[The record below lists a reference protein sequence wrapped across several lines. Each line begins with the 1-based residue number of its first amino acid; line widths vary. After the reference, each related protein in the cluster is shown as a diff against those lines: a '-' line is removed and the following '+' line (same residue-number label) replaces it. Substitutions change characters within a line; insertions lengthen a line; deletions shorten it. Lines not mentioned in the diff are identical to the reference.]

1 MPPVES
7 TADRASFFAD
17 FGESDGSGVPE
28 LKWTAGAVTSPVAGH
43 FHRGT
48 VRMEA
53 DDGFGAINTRATFH
67 CALEALPIG
76 AAAEQAVVFQSINYS
91 VKSIEPD
98 NTGMVVV
105 LLEEVVED

>member
-1 MPPVES
+1 
-7 TADRASFFAD
+7 
-17 FGESDGSGVPE
+17 
-28 LKWTAGAVTSPVAGH
+28 
-43 FHRGT
+43 
-48 VRMEA
+48 MEA
-53 DDGFGAINTRATFH
+53 DDGFGALNNRATFH

-76 AAAEQAVVFQSINYS
+76 AAAEQGAVFQGTSYT